1 MGDTIVALGSI
12 PSEQG
17 KRLLEA
23 SGLSVSPGFIDI
35 HSHSDGG
42 ILAYPT
48 ADSRVLQGVTTEI
61 TGNCGGSAAPLTG
74 MGVEERKKEWLE
86 EYDLQADWT
95 DAASYFGRLEKTA
108 VSVNQALLL
117 GQGTLRANAIGLI
130 DRSLTADELK
140 DVLRAVEEGMDQGAC
155 GLSTGLEYTPG
166 LYTPTEE
173 IVAMARVVARRG
185 GLYASHIRNE
195 EAALLEAVN
204 EAIEIGRQTGVRVE
218 ISHFKASGRRHWPKQ
233 RASLDLV
240 ESSRRAGINVLA
252 DAYPYAAYSTNLAIF
267 LQPWAREGGKR
278 AIVERLRDPNQSPRI
293 RKETLASVR
302 NDPGD
307 FDLIVISRTLT
318 EKNRSFV
325 GKNLVEIGSLLG
337 VEPVDALLR
346 LLEEEE
352 TSVSFVGH
360 GMSEENVEMVLGHPL
375 VMIGSDGESIAPVG
389 KAAQTRPHPRSYG
402 AFARVLGHY
411 ARERRLFDLPT
422 AIKKMTSMPA
432 DQVGLGNRGRIARGQ
447 KADVVVFDAGTIAD
461 RASFADPHRYP
472 AGIVHVVVNGVLVVR
487 DSRHTGARPG
497 RVLRKT

>member
-1 MGDTIVALGSI
+1 
-12 PSEQG
+12 
-17 KRLLEA
+17 
-23 SGLSVSPGFIDI
+23 
-35 HSHSDGG
+35 
-42 ILAYPT
+42 
-48 ADSRVLQGVTTEI
+48 
-61 TGNCGGSAAPLTG
+61 
-74 MGVEERKKEWLE
+74 
-86 EYDLQADWT
+86 
-95 DAASYFGRLEKTA
+95 
-108 VSVNQALLL
+108 
-117 GQGTLRANAIGLI
+117 
-130 DRSLTADELK
+130 
-140 DVLRAVEEGMDQGAC
+140 
-155 GLSTGLEYTPG
+155 
-166 LYTPTEE
+166 
-173 IVAMARVVARRG
+173 
-185 GLYASHIRNE
+185 
-195 EAALLEAVN
+195 
-204 EAIEIGRQTGVRVE
+204 VRVE

-233 RASLDLV
+233 RVSLDLV
-240 ESSRRAGINVLA
+240 ESSRRAGVNVLA

-293 RKETLASVR
+293 RKETLASVH
-302 NDPGD
+302 NDPGE

-352 TSVSFVGH
+352 TNVSFVGH

-411 ARERRLFDLPT
+411 ARERHLFDLPT
-422 AIKKMTSMPA
+422 AIRKMTSMPA

-447 KADVVVFDAGTIAD
+447 KADVVLFDAGTIAD

-487 DSRHTGARPG
+487 DGRHTGARPG